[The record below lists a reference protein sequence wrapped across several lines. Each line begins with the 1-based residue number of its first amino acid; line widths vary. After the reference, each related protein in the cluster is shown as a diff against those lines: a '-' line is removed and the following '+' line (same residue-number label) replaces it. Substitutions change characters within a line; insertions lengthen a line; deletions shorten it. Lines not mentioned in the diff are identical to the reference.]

1 MNTIPYDELQQENIK
16 LRQQVAYL
24 QQQLSPPAPP
34 ARELKYWIVTWVYKD
49 AQGDTRPDAAV
60 AASWVY
66 ASDLQAGLKT
76 TGRTNIRILEQIVFV

>member
-34 ARELKYWIVTWVYKD
+34 ARELKYWIVTWLQDGTKPM
-49 AQGDTRPDAAV
+49 AL
-60 AASWVY
+60 SWNTWGSVLREKY
-66 ASDLQAGLKT
+66 TLENNGHT
-76 TGRTNIRILEQIVFV
+76 HIRILEQIVFV